1 TLLEQLGGVDLPM
14 VGFGMG
20 DVVLGEL
27 IETREGPP
35 RAAPS
40 ADVFVVTVGEEDVFA
55 ALGLV
60 HGLRER
66 GVRVEYAL
74 RRMTVG
80 KQLDLAVARGAR
92 HAIIIGPDERTA
104 GDAVVRALGGHGKE
118 ERVNVSDLVTGYVFH
133 G

>member
-1 TLLEQLGGVDLPM
+1 M

-27 IETREGPP
+27 IESRDGPP
-35 RAAPS
+35 VAGPS
-40 ADVFVVTVGEEDVFA
+40 ADIFVVTVGDEDVFS

-66 GVRVEYAL
+66 GLRVEYAL
-74 RRMTVG
+74 RRLTVG
-80 KQLDLAVARGAR
+80 KQLELASARGAR
-92 HAIIIGPDERTA
+92 HAVIIGPEERA
-104 GDAVVRALGGHGKE
+104 RGEAVVRGLGDKGKE
-118 ERVNVSDLVTGYVFH
+118 ARVKVSDLTTGYAFN